1 DAAHGR
7 AAHVRLAHAALGNAA
22 ARTGRGRE
30 RRPAAARGGGIGPSG
45 RTARLRPR
53 RLAGRRRRDGRGLAA
68 RELCARVQSVRADAR
83 APAGLLGRPG
93 LVDHRCEPARAGRA
107 RSRVRERLPRGRAV
121 LPRAGRWARAHAP
134 DPDHAAHE
142 RRAARLGRRAR
153 ARARRLV
160 RRPGGAR
167 PPQRGRRARGGRGDP
182 LRRLAAPLARR
193 AARRRRRVRLARR
206 GGGSRTRPRPHAPRA
221 LAPAAGPRRRGRK
234 SRASRIMRAVV
245 CAYGEIGAA
254 GLETLLELGCDVA
267 LVVTHEDAPGERI
280 WFRSVRDLA
289 RAAGVRAIAPANANA
304 PEPLALLGE
313 SAPEFL
319 FSFYFRQMLKSPAL
333 AVARRGA
340 LNLHG
345 SLLPRFR
352 GRAPVNWVLIEG
364 ERETGLTLHYMD
376 EKPDHGDVVAQRAV
390 AIGRDDSALTL
401 TRKLAG
407 AARELLRD
415 AIPRLAA
422 GTAARITQDHTQST
436 YYGGRRPED
445 GAIDWRAPPERV
457 RNLVRAVTDPWP
469 GAFTWLR
476 GRALTVWWAETAP
489 LDSPRP
495 PGELYLAAGGTP
507 CVAAGDG

>member
-1 DAAHGR
+1 
-7 AAHVRLAHAALGNAA
+7 
-22 ARTGRGRE
+22 
-30 RRPAAARGGGIGPSG
+30 
-45 RTARLRPR
+45 
-53 RLAGRRRRDGRGLAA
+53 
-68 RELCARVQSVRADAR
+68 
-83 APAGLLGRPG
+83 
-93 LVDHRCEPARAGRA
+93 
-107 RSRVRERLPRGRAV
+107 
-121 LPRAGRWARAHAP
+121 
-134 DPDHAAHE
+134 
-142 RRAARLGRRAR
+142 
-153 ARARRLV
+153 
-160 RRPGGAR
+160 
-167 PPQRGRRARGGRGDP
+167 
-182 LRRLAAPLARR
+182 
-193 AARRRRRVRLARR
+193 
-206 GGGSRTRPRPHAPRA
+206 
-221 LAPAAGPRRRGRK
+221 
-234 SRASRIMRAVV
+234 MRAVV

-352 GRAPVNWVLIEG
+352 GRAPVNWVLVEG

-390 AIGRDDSALTL
+390 AIARDDTALTL
-401 TRKLAG
+401 THKLAA

-422 GTAARITQDHTQST
+422 GTAPRIAQDHAHAS
-436 YYGGRRPED
+436 YFGRRRPED
-445 GAIDWRAPPERV
+445 GAIDWSAPAERV

-469 GAFTWLR
+469 GAYTALR
-476 GRALTVWWAETAP
+476 SRALMVWWAETARQ
-489 LDSPRP
+489 DGPRP
-495 PGELYLAAGGTP
+495 PGEIFFDRGGAP
-507 CVAAGDG
+507 CVAAGDGALVLERVGWAGEPAEDARSWARREAIRAGERCADARAMKLPS